1 VEHQSKA
8 IDPQEFFK
16 VAILFEGG
24 LAVVALVLAWFVGID
39 IQSNLKIEFSTLFW
53 AVAGTIPLFLLLI
66 LFDRYPLGSLYP
78 IKRVLIDVLGPCLN
92 ICSARQLLILAM
104 TAGVS
109 EELLFRGV
117 LQPWF
122 ENLWGITIALLLS
135 NVLFGLAHAVT
146 LTYAVIA
153 GLIGLYLSMFLDIDE
168 QRNLLIPILIHG
180 IYDFLAFLVVAQAF
194 RKEQTIEPI

>member
-1 VEHQSKA
+1 MEHKTKT

-16 VAILFEGG
+16 LAIWFEGG
-24 LAVVALVLAWFVGID
+24 LGVAALVMAWLVGVN
-39 IQSNLKIEFSTLFW
+39 IQGDLKIEFSAFVW
-53 AVAGTIPLFLLLI
+53 AVAGTFPLFLLLL

-78 IKRVLIDVLGPCLN
+78 IKRVLIDILGPCLSL
-92 ICSARQLLILAM
+92 CSTRKLLILAL

-122 ENLWGITIALLLS
+122 ENLWGITTALILS

-146 LTYAVIA
+146 LTYAVLA
-153 GLIGLYLSMFLDIDE
+153 GLIGVYLAIFFDIGE
-168 QRNLLIPILIHG
+168 QRNLLIPMLIHG
-180 IYDFLAFLVVAQAF
+180 IYDFLAFLVVARAL
-194 RKEQTIEPI
+194 RNEQTI